1 MYFHLRLSA
10 LLFISFATFQVQTQ
24 AGPDAPIVVELF
36 TSQGCYS
43 CPPADELMGKLKGR
57 GNVIALS
64 CHVTYWNYLGWKDT
78 FSDAFCDKR
87 QRNYQAHLTGNPG
100 VYTPQI
106 VVSGR
111 YGAIGSRASRIK
123 HLITVADK
131 NTPLQHILLSVANDG
146 QLKIELPNTQTDQ
159 KQQLLLLGTT
169 GSHRLSIAG
178 GENGGN
184 KLNYHNPI
192 EYVSDLGSWKGSKK
206 VLSNEIAEH
215 SNIKEW
221 VVIAQKSPIGAIT
234 AAGKLTLTK

>member
-1 MYFHLRLSA
+1 MYFHLSLSS
-10 LLFISFATFQVQTQ
+10 LLFISLATFQVQAL
-24 AGPDAPIVVELF
+24 AGPDTPVVVELF

-43 CPPADELMGKLKGR
+43 CPPADELLGELKDQE
-57 GNVIALS
+57 NVIALS

-78 FSDAFCDKR
+78 FSDQFCDKR

-111 YGAIGSRASRIK
+111 YGAVGSRASRVNR
-123 HLITVADK
+123 LITVADK
-131 NTPLQHILLSVANDG
+131 STPIQHILLSVANDG

-169 GSHRLSIAG
+169 GSHRATIDG
-178 GENGGN
+178 GENGGK

-206 VLSNEIAEH
+206 TLSQEIAGH

-221 VVIAQKSPIGAIT
+221 VVIAQRSPTGAIT
-234 AAGKLTLTK
+234 AAGKLTLPR